1 MGKEADILADLTPE
15 QCEAVTHHDGPLL
28 VVAGAG
34 SGKTR
39 VITRRVAH
47 LALSGVPAHRL
58 LAVTFTNKAAD
69 EMRERIEQLAGTH
82 GAWVSTFHSLCA
94 SMLRISADQ
103 VGISRDFTIYDRD
116 DQLAAVGEA
125 LKLLDL
131 GKEQLPPASVLQ
143 TISNAKTRL
152 ESPKQF
158 EKRAT
163 GWRDELLA
171 KVYAKYQEIL
181 DRNAALDFDD
191 LLMRAALL
199 LQHHDAFRE
208 RWQKRFQYVL
218 IDEYQDTNQAQ
229 YLIARELVAAHRNL
243 CATGDPDQ
251 AIYSWRGATIRNILE
266 FKRDYPDAHV
276 VMLERNY
283 RSTKTILRAADSLI
297 VHNRQRHERGLW
309 TENDEGVPV
318 SFLLGADAE
327 DEAAQ
332 VVHAIRQ
339 RHQTGHPWRDMAIF
353 YRTNAQSRSFE
364 ETMRHAIPHRLIGAV
379 QFYGRQEIKDLV
391 AYLRACVNER
401 DDLSLARVINV
412 PARGIGDRTVARLKQ
427 WAAEQG
433 ISLRAALPRV
443 EEIAD
448 LPTRAKNAVKA
459 FADLF
464 DAFLLTPKT
473 PVFAFCESLLQ
484 ASGYQAWLEQAENK
498 ERLENVTEFLAKAAK
513 FDEDEPEG
521 DLATFMQGVALV
533 SDVDNLDRS
542 ADAVTLMTLHAAKGL
557 EFPIVFLTGLEENLL
572 PHYNAMQSPEQV
584 EEERRL
590 CYVGMTRAK
599 QELVLSAAQWRAQ
612 GGSNWERE
620 PSRFI
625 FELHADVL
633 DKAGRRALATLG
645 GPGKGHDIEDEEEA
659 PLPAERLRPR
669 KPRAAPASSK
679 RPRTEGGGLAVGDRV
694 RHPQFGEGRI
704 VALQRSE
711 KLTLAT
717 VAMKG
722 GGKRVFALEY
732 VQVEK
737 L

>member
-1 MGKEADILADLTPE
+1 MNKKPDILSDLTPE
-15 QCEAVTHHDGPLL
+15 QCEAVTYHDGPLL

-47 LALSGVPAHRL
+47 LALSGVPAYRL

-94 SMLRISADQ
+94 SMLRFSADQ
-103 VGISRDFTIYDRD
+103 VGLSRDFTIYDRD
-116 DQLAAVGEA
+116 DQLAAVAEA
-125 LKLLDL
+125 LKALDL
-131 GKEQLPPASVLQ
+131 GKEQFAPASVLQ
-143 TISNAKTRL
+143 TISNSKTRL
-152 ESPKQF
+152 EAPKDF

-163 GWRDELLA
+163 AWRDELLA
-171 KVYAKYQEIL
+171 KVYTKYQEIL

-191 LLMRAALL
+191 LLMRVALL
-199 LQHHDAFRE
+199 LQHHEAFRE

-218 IDEYQDTNQAQ
+218 IDEYQDTNHAQ
-229 YLIARELVAAHRNL
+229 YLIARELAAAHRNL

-266 FKRDYPDAHV
+266 FKRDYPDARV
-276 VMLERNY
+276 VKLERNY

-318 SFLLGADAE
+318 SFLLAEDAE

-339 RHQTGHPWRDMAIF
+339 RRHAGRPWRDFAIF

-379 QFYGRQEIKDLV
+379 QFYGRQEIKDVV

-401 DDLSLARVINV
+401 DDLSLARIINV
-412 PARGIGDRTVARLKQ
+412 PSRGIGDRTVARLKE

-433 ISLRAALPRV
+433 IPLRAALPRV
-443 EEIAD
+443 EEIPD

-459 FADLF
+459 FADLL
-464 DAFLLTPKT
+464 DALLLAPKE
-473 PVFAFCESLLQ
+473 PVLAFCESLLET
-484 ASGYQAWLEQAENK
+484 SGYGDWLDQPENK

-513 FDEDEPEG
+513 FDAENPEG
-521 DLATFMQGVALV
+521 DLALFMQGVALV

-557 EFPIVFLTGLEENLL
+557 EFPVVCLTGVEENLL
-572 PHYNAMQSPEQV
+572 PHYNALMSPEQI

-620 PSRFI
+620 PSRFL
-625 FELHADVL
+625 FELQPDVL
-633 DKAGRRALATLG
+633 DKAGRRALAAV
-645 GPGKGHDIEDEEEA
+645 GPAGKGDELAEEDDDAFA
-659 PLPAERLRPR
+659 PRQRPR
-669 KPRAAPASSK
+669 KPRAASPSPK
-679 RPRTEGGGLAVGDRV
+679 PPRTEGAGFAVGDRV
-694 RHPQFGEGRI
+694 RHPQFGIGRI
-704 VALQRSE
+704 VTLQTSE

-717 VAMKG
+717 LAMQG
-722 GGKRVFALEY
+722 GGKRVVALEY
-732 VQVEK
+732 AQLEK